1 MLGSA
6 TVLPKW
12 AGGLISIISVISD
25 IISISLVEFVEPAGK
40 NQWMSGRRR
49 LANFLGRVSAQRT
62 IVLGV
67 VLVIAAAALL
77 VPGLASIDN
86 IAQVLRQ
93 IAVPGI
99 MAIGV
104 TFVVIVGRLDLTVGA
119 LLSLCAVTMVDLHDI
134 VGPGEAIA
142 VTLAVG
148 LLSGCV
154 SGFLVAVLGV
164 NSLIATLGMMSLL
177 QGLTL
182 VYTNG
187 KNAQIAHPEATWFG
201 VLGRGYL
208 FGVPVPVVILAV
220 LAAVMAIVLNR
231 TTFGRKAF
239 AVGGNETASAY
250 SSVNV
255 KGTIFLTY
263 VISAVMTALA
273 AIVYGSRVMAGQND
287 SGSGLEL
294 FVLSGVILGGTSLL
308 GGSGGIGRSTIG
320 IVILGFVQNVLLLIG
335 LPYFSQW
342 IVTWIVIIV
351 AVWADMVSK
360 RARVFA

>member
-1 MLGSA
+1 LAS
-6 TVLPKW
+6 
-12 AGGLISIISVISD
+12 
-25 IISISLVEFVEPAGK
+25 FV
-40 NQWMSGRRR
+40 
-49 LANFLGRVSAQRT
+49 GRVSAHRA
-62 IVLGV
+62 IGFGAILAMAG
-67 VLVIAAAALL
+67 IALL
-77 VPGLASIDN
+77 VPGLASVDN
-86 IAQVLRQ
+86 FAQVLRQ

-119 LLSLCAVTMVDLHDI
+119 LLSLCVVTMVNLHDAI
-134 VGPGEAIA
+134 GPGEAIA

-208 FGVPVPVVILAV
+208 FGVPVPVVILAA
-220 LAAVMAIVLNR
+220 LAAAMAIVLNR
-231 TTFGRKAF
+231 TTFGRKVF
-239 AVGGNETASAY
+239 AVGGNEIASAY

-255 KGTIFLTY
+255 KTTIFLTY
-263 VISAVMTALA
+263 VISAVLTAVA
-273 AIVYGSRVMAGQND
+273 AAVYGSRVMAGQND

-308 GGSGGIGRSTIG
+308 GGSGGVGRSTIG
-320 IVILGFVQNVLLLIG
+320 IVILGLVQNVLLLLG

-342 IVTWIVIIV
+342 IVTWAVIIV
-351 AVWADMVSK
+351 AVWADMASK